1 MKPAATLNALVPG
14 FTYFAAWYLLGALAF
29 WLIGMETR
37 GRTIDEIDAQMTRGA
52 APGTQPIR
60 APAE

>member
-1 MKPAATLNALVPG
+1 
-14 FTYFAAWYLLGALAF
+14 LAF